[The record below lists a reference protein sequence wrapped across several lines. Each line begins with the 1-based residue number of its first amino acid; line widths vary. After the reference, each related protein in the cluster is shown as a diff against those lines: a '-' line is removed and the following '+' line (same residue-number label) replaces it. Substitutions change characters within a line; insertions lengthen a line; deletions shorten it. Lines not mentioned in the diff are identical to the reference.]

1 MNHQIALELALA
13 YAPHIEKIIDVICF
27 WITLELTKRYS
38 NKTFK

>member
-1 MNHQIALELALA
+1 MNHQTALELVLA
-13 YAPHIEKIIDVICF
+13 YAPHIEKIIDVIYF